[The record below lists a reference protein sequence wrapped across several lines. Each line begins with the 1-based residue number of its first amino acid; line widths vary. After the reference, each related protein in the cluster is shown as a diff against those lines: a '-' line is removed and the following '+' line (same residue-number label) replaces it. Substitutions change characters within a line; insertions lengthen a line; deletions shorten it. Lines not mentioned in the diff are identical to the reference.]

1 LDTTDIEKFKKRG
14 DNAIRLIA
22 IHVAKKGLG
31 EQLLN
36 ILVKVIEPT
45 RREKGNIAYV
55 LHRSMDNPDEF
66 MFDEI
71 WVDNESLDV
80 HLKQPYIISAVEQM
94 TPILAI
100 PVELQ
105 KYSEVR
111 D

>member
-1 LDTTDIEKFKKRG
+1 LETTDIERFKKRG

-45 RREKGNIAYV
+45 RREEGNIAYV

-80 HLKQPYIISAVEQM
+80 HLKQPYIISALEHM